1 MPNPTPAG
9 PLACPRDA
17 NVFGVDSGTHPIT
30 GLPIARSQYAADPDV
45 QAQTDHITTIAQQQG
60 SAAAAAMLTSVQTW
74 LAAGNST
81 QMPAR
86 ASGVLP
92 AGSGG

>member
-1 MPNPTPAG
+1 MTAPTPAG

-60 SAAAAAMLTSVQTW
+60 SAAAAVLLASVQAW
-74 LAAGNST
+74 LVAGNST
-81 QMPAR
+81 QMPPR
-86 ASGVLP
+86 ATGV
-92 AGSGG
+92 

>member
-1 MPNPTPAG
+1 MPSPTPAG

-17 NVFGVDSGTHPIT
+17 IVYGPDSGTHPIT
-30 GLPIARSQYAADPDV
+30 GLPVARSQYAADPDV

-60 SAAAAAMLTSVQTW
+60 STAAAALLTSVQTW

-81 QMPAR
+81 EMPPR
-86 ASGVLP
+86 ATGV
-92 AGSGG
+92 